1 MNHTIN
7 PFDRTPATD
16 CTGARIDVGCRVR
29 VNPTRPEGARAWLGV
44 VMAVDVE
51 QGIGSKL
58 IAVKPSERGLTREV
72 LEVRAEICEVIE
84 RSKTN

>member
-7 PFDRTPATD
+7 PFNRTPATD

-29 VNPTRPEGARAWLGV
+29 VHPTRPEGARSWLGV

-51 QGIGSKL
+51 QALGPKL
-58 IAVKPSERGLTREV
+58 IAVKPNERGLTREV

-84 RSKTN
+84 RSASN